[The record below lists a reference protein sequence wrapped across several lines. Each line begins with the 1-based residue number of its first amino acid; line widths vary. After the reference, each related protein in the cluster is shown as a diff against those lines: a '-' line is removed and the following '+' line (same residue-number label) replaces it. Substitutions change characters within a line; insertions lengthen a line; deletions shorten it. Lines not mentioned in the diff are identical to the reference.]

1 MAGICWSAMRMEI
14 SNAVRATKKGKV
26 GNRLGGGEAINFVM
40 VYAKLDAVT
49 SSRPP
54 SQIPAV
60 VYFVSLYR
68 SISLYLLRA
77 CAAVHLSSSSA
88 ILRTKTLERR
98 MIPKAILSKMGK
110 LQGVEH
116 VIVGVDLHAS
126 KNRWSNCST
135 NSLLVICIND
145 VNCLIVQLK
154 YVDKIPENLKK
165 FLSDR
170 RICFVGVGVD
180 WKLSRGVLPS
190 LGPLVCKMTELSHLA
205 ARIRREPSYC
215 NSNLKAL
222 AAAYEVPYEP
232 PALWGCCGG
241 RRINYEAR
249 VFSKEEVKALVH
261 DAYVCY
267 KIGQKLEKELHRNDT
282 TQETQEL
289 PGDETT
295 QGTQ

>member
-1 MAGICWSAMRMEI
+1 
-14 SNAVRATKKGKV
+14 
-26 GNRLGGGEAINFVM
+26 
-40 VYAKLDAVT
+40 
-49 SSRPP
+49 
-54 SQIPAV
+54 
-60 VYFVSLYR
+60 
-68 SISLYLLRA
+68 
-77 CAAVHLSSSSA
+77 
-88 ILRTKTLERR
+88 
-98 MIPKAILSKMGK
+98 MIPMAILSKMGK
-110 LQGVEH
+110 YGIEFEHEGVSVKVEVEVLDSAELISSWIIDRLKRRLQEEEPI
-116 VIVGVDLHAS
+116 IVGLDLHAS
-126 KNRWSNCST
+126 KNRWGNCSA

-165 FLSDR
+165 FLSDG
-170 RICFVGVGVD
+170 RICFVGVSVD

-205 ARIRREPSYC
+205 ARIRKKPSYC

-249 VFSKEEVKALVH
+249 VFSKEEVKALVR

-267 KIGQKLEKELHRNDT
+267 KIGQKSVEALY
-282 TQETQEL
+282 QETQESA
-289 PGDETT
+289 GNKTT